1 MKRYKITVGIWIAS
15 LLAIILAMASAPSAL
30 MGDTADQVASQMA
43 TVGGL
48 MMLGS
53 LGFLASSIMQII
65 FLGAPH
71 KNLTITYIVAVVGTF
86 VLSGGIDLLFSTA
99 WTVCG
104 VIACVKLWKEKRF
117 VSEEG

>member
-15 LLAIILAMASAPSAL
+15 LLAVILAMASAPSAL
-30 MGDTADQVASQMA
+30 MGTANQMA

-48 MMLGS
+48 MMFGS

-65 FLGAPH
+65 FLGAPY

-86 VLSGGIDLLFSTA
+86 VFSGGIDLLFSTA

>member
-15 LLAIILAMASAPSAL
+15 LLLVILAMASAPSAL
-30 MGDTADQVASQMA
+30 MGDTADQIASQMA
-43 TVGGL
+43 SVGAL

-53 LGFLASSIMQII
+53 VGFLLSSIMQII
-65 FLGAPH
+65 FLGAPY

-86 VLSGGIDLLFSTA
+86 ILSGAIGLLFSTA

-104 VIACVKLWKEKRF
+104 VIACIKLWKEERNP
-117 VSEEG
+117 

>member
-15 LLAIILAMASAPSAL
+15 LLVVILAMASAPSAL
-30 MGDTADQVASQMA
+30 MGTVNQMA

-65 FLGAPH
+65 FLGAPY
-71 KNLTITYIVAVVGTF
+71 KYLTLTYMVAVVGTF
-86 VLSGGIDLLFSTA
+86 ILSGAISLVFSTA

-104 VIACVKLWKEKRF
+104 VIACIKLWKEER
-117 VSEEG
+117 

>member
-15 LLAIILAMASAPSAL
+15 LLVIILAMASAPSAL
-30 MGDTADQVASQMA
+30 MGDTADQVAGQMA

-53 LGFLASSIMQII
+53 VGFLLSSIMQII

-71 KNLTITYIVAVVGTF
+71 KNLTITYIVAVIGTF
-86 VLSGGIDLLFSTA
+86 ILSGAISLVFSTA
-99 WTVCG
+99 WSVCG
-104 VIACVKLWKEKRF
+104 VIACIKLWKEER
-117 VSEEG
+117 

>member
-30 MGDTADQVASQMA
+30 MGTANQMA

-48 MMLGS
+48 MMFGS

-65 FLGAPH
+65 FLGAPY

>member
-15 LLAIILAMASAPSAL
+15 LLLVILAMASAPSAL
-30 MGDTADQVASQMA
+30 MGDTADQIASQMA
-43 TVGGL
+43 SVGAL

-53 LGFLASSIMQII
+53 LGFFASSIMQII
-65 FLGAPH
+65 FLGAPY

-86 VLSGGIDLLFSTA
+86 ILSGGIGLLFSTA

>member
-15 LLAIILAMASAPSAL
+15 LLLVILAMASAPSAL

-65 FLGAPH
+65 FLGAPY

-86 VLSGGIDLLFSTA
+86 ILSGAIGLLFSTA

-104 VIACVKLWKEKRF
+104 VIACVKLWKEERNP
-117 VSEEG
+117 

>member
-1 MKRYKITVGIWIAS
+1 MKRYKITVGIWVAS

-53 LGFLASSIMQII
+53 LAFLASSIMQII
-65 FLGAPH
+65 FLGSSH
-71 KNLTITYIVAVVGTF
+71 KNLRITYIVAVVGTF
-86 VLSGGIDLLFSTA
+86 ILSGGISLVFSTA

-104 VIACVKLWKEKRF
+104 VIACVKLWKEERNP
-117 VSEEG
+117 